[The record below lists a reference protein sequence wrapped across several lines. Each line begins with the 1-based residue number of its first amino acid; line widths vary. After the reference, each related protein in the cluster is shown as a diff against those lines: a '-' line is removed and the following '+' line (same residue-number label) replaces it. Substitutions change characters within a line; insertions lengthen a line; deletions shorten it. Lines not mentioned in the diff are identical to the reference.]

1 MIIFL
6 TYIEKEDL
14 KWKSETKR
22 IFIFFFFWP
31 LISLMDKRVEGNKAS
46 ETVLENR
53 SRSAGH
59 EEDQEG
65 NNFIDESGKRQGS
78 KSSRITIL
86 WGATA

>member
-1 MIIFL
+1 
-6 TYIEKEDL
+6 
-14 KWKSETKR
+14 
-22 IFIFFFFWP
+22 
-31 LISLMDKRVEGNKAS
+31 MDKRVEGNKAS

-86 WGATA
+86 